1 MVTNEPLVREPL
13 TTPSHHGRLFI
24 FFMLVRGAVFR
35 DGNRR
40 LLFQDPDDGEGPL
53 LDYSM
58 LTERI
63 VARSTE
69 TCPGKPFVEPQDL
82 NMGTIIALW
91 SICTR
96 EDAMASPVLLRSAKL
111 ALRNSADK
119 ARRLQTMVHLATQGL
134 AQQVV
139 SYAPDPHAFGH
150 PLLRNR
156 CIEFQIFP
164 CGQIQM
170 LPGMPDM
177 LDLESAQKDSPC
189 DFVSTNMHEALQQME
204 DALAS
209 LPRKEWDHPSAVYK
223 AIRKESDRHAKSC
236 HMCGAGAQRKC
247 PCCAHRFCS
256 AECQN
261 QHHKAA
267 KKT

>member
-1 MVTNEPLVREPL
+1 
-13 TTPSHHGRLFI
+13 
-24 FFMLVRGAVFR
+24 MLVRGAVFR

-69 TCPGKPFVEPQDL
+69 TPGKPFVEPQDL

-134 AQQVV
+134 AQQVA
-139 SYAPDPHAFGH
+139 SSAPDPHACGH

-177 LDLESAQKDSPC
+177 LEWLGDGDT
-189 DFVSTNMHEALQQME
+189 DTNVCEALQGME

-209 LPRKEWDHPSAVYK
+209 LPRKEWDNTAAVYK

-236 HMCGAGAQRKC
+236 HMCGAGAQHKC

-267 KKT
+267 KRT